1 MIKYKI
7 DFWISGDL
15 TVQDVLEE
23 LEKYGNIVELIIHT
37 WPGTSILKNE
47 YSVIFE
53 MESEE

>member
-23 LEKYGNIVELIIHT
+23 LEKYGNIEELIIHT
-37 WPGTSILKNE
+37 WPGTSILNNE

>member
-15 TVQDVLEE
+15 TVQDVLDE
-23 LEKYGNIVELIIHT
+23 LEKYGNIDELIIYT